1 MTNEDRSVIVLLN
14 GEIYNYREI
23 RPELVRAGH
32 RFATDADTEVLV
44 HGYEEWGL
52 DGLLER
58 CNGMFAFGLYDVRR
72 ERLFLVRDRL
82 GKKPLYYALT
92 PDLLVFSSELRG
104 LVTGGF
110 VRKEISPE
118 TLNHYTRLHFP
129 YGEESLI
136 KGVRRV
142 LPGHYLTL
150 DWRKREA
157 AARRYWTLAPGQT
170 PAGNYETCL
179 EQLRSLLYDSV
190 RLRRIADVPVGT
202 FLSGGLDS
210 SIVTGLMAGMVR
222 PLNTFSIGFEETG
235 FDESAQ
241 SALVASRFGTAHQHF
256 TLTAER
262 FADLVREIAGRMDE
276 PVADAACVPTYWLSR
291 EARKKVTVVL
301 TGEGS
306 DELFAGY
313 DHYRE
318 AVEPCSRI
326 SGFPF
331 AATPASLR
339 RLINSDLYR
348 LHSLTDFY
356 RTARAGYAGN
366 GSPLGEAQM
375 ADITT
380 WLVDDVLMKLDKM
393 SMLHALEA
401 RAPFLDYRLVEFA
414 LALPDEFRLGDGVNK
429 RILRDAYRDLL
440 PKEITA
446 REKQGFNIPLN
457 DWFRGPLTPLVDEFL
472 SPAVT
477 DGCGFFNPGAV
488 TDLVRAHADGR
499 AQLGRLLYL
508 ILLLQMWWRLF

>member
-1 MTNEDRSVIVLLN
+1 MLN
-14 GEIYNYREI
+14 GEIYNYREL
-23 RPELVRAGH
+23 RAELARAATGSPRDCGH
-32 RFATDADTEVLV
+32 GGAGPRLRGVGT
-44 HGYEEWGL
+44 
-52 DGLLER
+52 DGLLES
-58 CNGMFAFGLYDVRR
+58 CNGMFAFALYDVRR
-72 ERLFLVRDRL
+72 ERLFLARDRL
-82 GKKPLYYALT
+82 GKKPLYYAFT

-104 LVTGGF
+104 LVAGGF

-150 DWRKREA
+150 DRRKGEA

-170 PAGNYETCL
+170 PVGNYETCL
-179 EQLRSLLYDSV
+179 EQLRSLLHDSV

-241 SALVASRFGTAHQHF
+241 SVLVASRFGTVHHHF
-256 TLTAER
+256 TLTAKR
-262 FADLVREIAGRMDE
+262 FVDLVREIAGRMDE

-318 AVEPCSRI
+318 AVTPCSRI

-331 AATPASLR
+331 AAHPPHSGGSSTPISTGFTP
-339 RLINSDLYR
+339 SGT
-348 LHSLTDFY
+348 ST
-356 RTARAGYAGN
+356 
-366 GSPLGEAQM
+366 
-375 ADITT
+375 
-380 WLVDDVLMKLDKM
+380 
-393 SMLHALEA
+393 
-401 RAPFLDYRLVEFA
+401 
-414 LALPDEFRLGDGVNK
+414 ALP
-429 RILRDAYRDLL
+429 
-440 PKEITA
+440 
-446 REKQGFNIPLN
+446 
-457 DWFRGPLTPLVDEFL
+457 
-472 SPAVT
+472 
-477 DGCGFFNPGAV
+477 
-488 TDLVRAHADGR
+488 VRATRGMAAAWAR
-499 AQLGRLLYL
+499 RR
-508 ILLLQMWWRLF
+508 WPT